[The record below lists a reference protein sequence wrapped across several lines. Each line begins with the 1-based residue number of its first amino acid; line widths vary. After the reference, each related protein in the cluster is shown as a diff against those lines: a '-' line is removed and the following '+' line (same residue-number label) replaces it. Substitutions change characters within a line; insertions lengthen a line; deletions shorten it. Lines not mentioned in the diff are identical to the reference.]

1 MTHNIRRRNFNLLA
15 LAGAV
20 ASSLGSLSA
29 WAQAA
34 WPSRPIRM
42 IIPST
47 PGGGTDFTGR
57 QISMKLTEMNGWQ
70 VVPDNRP
77 GAGTA
82 LGLAEAARAKPD
94 GYELVIA
101 QSDNVSLIPLLMKVT
116 YDPLKDLTPIALA
129 AITPLIIIVR
139 DDSPFKTLADLI
151 KVARAKPGQLSYGT
165 SGTGGSVHIA
175 MELLQITAGCKMQHV
190 PYKGSTPALAD
201 LMGGHLNFAGSS
213 ISSAAT
219 LIHAGKIRALAVTS
233 ASRNASLPD
242 VPTVAEFGYKDFNA
256 ISFYGVM
263 GPAGLPAP
271 IVARLNADVN
281 RIIARPDVKAA
292 FLAQGFDATAMS
304 PEEFGALIKA
314 DIQKSREI
322 IAAAGIKVE

>member
-1 MTHNIRRRNFNLLA
+1 
-15 LAGAV
+15 
-20 ASSLGSLSA
+20 
-29 WAQAA
+29 
-34 WPSRPIRM
+34 M

-57 QISMKLTEMNGWQ
+57 QLSTKLSEMNGWQ

-82 LGLAEAARAKPD
+82 LGLAEAARGKPD
-94 GYELVIA
+94 GYEIVIG
-101 QSDNVSLIPLLMKVT
+101 QSDNVSLIPLLMKVA
-116 YDPLKDLTPIALA
+116 YDPIKDLTPIALA
-129 AITPLIIIVR
+129 AVTPLIILVK

-151 KVARAKPGQLSYGT
+151 KAAKAEPGKLTYGT
-165 SGTGGSVHIA
+165 SGTGGGVHIA

-219 LIHAGKIRALAVTS
+219 LIHSGKVRALAVTS
-233 ASRNASLPD
+233 IKRNGSLPD
-242 VPTVAEFGYKDFNA
+242 VPTVAEFGYKNFNA

-263 GPAGLPAP
+263 GPAGMPAP
-271 IVARLNADVN
+271 VVARLNADFN
-281 RIIARPDVKAA
+281 KILARPDVKTA
-292 FLAQGFDATAMS
+292 FQAQGFDATPVT
-304 PEEFGALIKA
+304 PEEFAALIKA

>member
-1 MTHNIRRRNFNLLA
+1 MKRRDFNLLA
-15 LAGAV
+15 LAGTA
-20 ASSLGSLSA
+20 GSLASLPA
-29 WAQAA
+29 WAQPA
-34 WPSRPIRM
+34 WPNRPIRM

-57 QISMKLTEMNGWQ
+57 QLSTKLSEMNGWQ

-82 LGLAEAARAKPD
+82 LGLAEAARGKPD
-94 GYELVIA
+94 GYEIVIG
-101 QSDNVSLIPLLMKVT
+101 QSDNVSLIPLLMKVA
-116 YDPLKDLTPIALA
+116 YDPIKDLTPIALA
-129 AITPLIIIVR
+129 AVTPLIIIVK

-151 KVARAKPGQLSYGT
+151 KAAKAEPGKLTYGT
-165 SGTGGSVHIA
+165 SGTGGGVHIA

-219 LIHAGKIRALAVTS
+219 LIHSGKVRALAVTS
-233 ASRNASLPD
+233 IKRNGSLPD
-242 VPTVAEFGYKDFNA
+242 VPTVAEFGYKNFNA

-263 GPAGLPAP
+263 GPAGMPAP
-271 IVARLNADVN
+271 VVARLNADFN
-281 RIIARPDVKAA
+281 KILARLDVKTA
-292 FLAQGFDATAMS
+292 FQAQGFDAT
-304 PEEFGALIKA
+304 PVTPDEFAALIKA

>member
-1 MTHNIRRRNFNLLA
+1 MKRRNFNLMA
-15 LAGAV
+15 LAGA
-20 ASSLGSLSA
+20 AGSLASLPA
-29 WAQAA
+29 WAQT
-34 WPSRPIRM
+34 WPAKPIRM

-57 QISMKLTEMNGWQ
+57 QISTKLSEMNGWQ

-94 GYELVIA
+94 GYDLVIA
-101 QSDNVSLIPLLMKVT
+101 QSDNVSLIPLLMKVA
-116 YDPLKDLTPIALA
+116 YDPIRDLTPIALA
-129 AITPLIIIVR
+129 AVTPLIILVK

-151 KVARAKPGQLSYGT
+151 KAAKAEPGRLSYGT
-165 SGTGGSVHIA
+165 SGTGGGVHIA
-175 MELLQITAGCKMQHV
+175 MELLQLTAGCKMQHV

-201 LMGGHLNFAGSS
+201 LMGGHLSFAGSS

-219 LIHAGKIRALAVTS
+219 LIHSGKVRALAVTS
-233 ASRNASLPD
+233 AKRNASLPD

-271 IVARLNADVN
+271 VVQRLNADVN
-281 RIIARPDVKAA
+281 KILVRPDVKTA
-292 FLAQGFDATAMS
+292 FQAQGFDAAPVS
-304 PEEFGALIKA
+304 PEEFAALIKA

-322 IAAAGIKVE
+322 IATAGIKIE

>member
-1 MTHNIRRRNFNLLA
+1 MKRRDFNLMTLAGLAGGA
-15 LAGAV
+15 LASAP
-20 ASSLGSLSA
+20 A
-29 WAQAA
+29 WAQA

-57 QISMKLTEMNGWQ
+57 QISTKLAEMNGWS

-101 QSDNVSLIPLLMKVT
+101 QSDNVSLIPLLMKVA
-116 YDPLKDLTPIALA
+116 YDPIKDLTPIALA
-129 AITPLIIIVR
+129 ATTPLVIIVN
-139 DDSPFKTLADLI
+139 DNSPFKTLADLI
-151 KVARAKPGQLSYGT
+151 KAAKAEPGMLTYGT

-175 MELLQITAGCKMQHV
+175 MELLQLTAGCKMQHV

-201 LMGGHLNFAGSS
+201 LMGGHLKFAGSS

-219 LIHAGKIRALAVTS
+219 LIQSGKIRALAVTS
-233 ASRNASLPD
+233 SKRNGSLPN
-242 VPTVAEFGYKDFNA
+242 VPSVAEFGYKDFNA
-256 ISFYGVM
+256 MSFYGVM
-263 GPAGLPAP
+263 GPAGIPAP
-271 IVARLNADVN
+271 IVARLNTDIN
-281 RIIARPDVKAA
+281 KILQRPDVKAA
-292 FLAQGFDATAMS
+292 FLAQGFEAAPAS
-304 PEEFGALIKA
+304 PEEFASLIRA
-314 DIQKSREI
+314 DIQKSREV
-322 IAAAGIKVE
+322 IASAGIKVE